1 VMYPML
7 FAKVRKKDGQKVH
20 QFLIESEA
28 FARGYTTVQ
37 EGEFV
42 FFPLAKRVKGS
53 FEIVE
58 MEAEPLPQKY
68 LKMEDALAKTL
79 TKKEMET
86 LITAFDI
93 IGDIAI
99 IDIPDSLEKKEKE
112 IANAVLA
119 VHKNIKVVA
128 KKTGAMSGEYRVRPL
143 KVIAG
148 ENRTE
153 TIYREHGVR
162 MKLDV
167 ASVYF
172 SVRLSAERKR
182 IAELVK
188 PGETIL
194 ALFAGVGPFPL
205 VISKTHPDAK
215 IVAIEL
221 NPDAVRYMEGNI
233 KLNKF
238 KNIEAIEGDARA
250 VVLKRYRGFADRVL
264 MPLPKSADSFL
275 DAAVA
280 GAKDG
285 GVVHFYAFAPEA
297 DPYSEAEKKI
307 QEEAKKA
314 GARVSFLNE
323 RIVRPYSP
331 RIVQVAIDFR
341 VRKKY

>member
-1 VMYPML
+1 MMFPML
-7 FAKVRKKDGQKVH
+7 FAKVRKKDAQTVH
-20 QFLIESEA
+20 QLLMESEA
-28 FARGYTTVQ
+28 FAKGYATVK

-42 FFPLAKRVKGS
+42 FFPLAKRMKGN
-53 FEIVE
+53 FEIVD
-58 MEAEPLPQKY
+58 MDAEPLPQKHMN
-68 LKMEDALAKTL
+68 MEDALAKIL
-79 TKKEMET
+79 TKKEMEK
-86 LITAFDI
+86 LITSFDI

-119 VHKNIKVVA
+119 VHKNVKVVA

-182 IAELVK
+182 IAQLVK

-205 VISKTHPDAK
+205 VIAKTHPDSK
-215 IVAIEL
+215 IIAIEL
-221 NPDAVRYMEGNI
+221 NPDAVKYMRENI
-233 KLNKF
+233 KLNKS
-238 KNIEAIEGDARA
+238 KNIEAVLGDAREA
-250 VVLKRYRGFADRVL
+250 VLKNYRNFADRVL
-264 MPLPKSADSFL
+264 MPLPKSADAFL
-275 DAAVA
+275 DVAIA

-285 GVVHFYAFAPEA
+285 GIVHFYAFVPE
-297 DPYSEAEKKI
+297 DNPYPEVEKRI
-307 QEEAKKA
+307 EEEARKA
-314 GARVSFLNE
+314 GAKVSFLNE

-331 RIVQVAIDFR
+331 RVVQVAIDFK
-341 VRKKY
+341 VMKS